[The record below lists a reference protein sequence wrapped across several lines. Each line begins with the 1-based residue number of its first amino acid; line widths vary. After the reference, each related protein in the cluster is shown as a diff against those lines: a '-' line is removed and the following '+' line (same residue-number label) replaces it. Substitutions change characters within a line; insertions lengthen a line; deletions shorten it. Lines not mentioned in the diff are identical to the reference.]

1 MISVRNISISY
12 GTHKVI
18 EDLSFN
24 VKKGEIYGIIG
35 PNGAGKTTILRALS
49 GVILPDSGEIY
60 IDGKNV
66 VKYKPRI
73 AVLFETSMTK
83 DFLRITAEEDLMF
96 YSVLYDVD
104 IDKKRIGDILKTVG
118 LDGITKYIFTYS
130 RGMWQRLYFARVL
143 LPDFPIIVLD
153 EPWLGLDVAAQRETI
168 ELLKKMKEMR
178 KTIILTAHEMPLI
191 ERICDRIMILDKGK
205 NVVEGNVETLLSS
218 LEWRYEIRLLG
229 DNLENLVENY
239 KCIKKK
245 GYYHFYVK
253 NLREFIESMDIASIY
268 EIDVKPLSLE
278 ETYIELLMKNKEK
291 EQKIS

>member
-205 NVVEGNVETLLSS
+205 NVVEGNVETLLSR